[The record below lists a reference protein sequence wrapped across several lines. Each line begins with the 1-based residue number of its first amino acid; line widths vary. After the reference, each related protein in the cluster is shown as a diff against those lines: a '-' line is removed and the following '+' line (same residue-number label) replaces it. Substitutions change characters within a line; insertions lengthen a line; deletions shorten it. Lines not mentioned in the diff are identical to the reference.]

1 MDGKTY
7 NESNHEAKSEHDMKK
22 NSKVS
27 TLKNL
32 QNANQLNPISNPLEM
47 EKKTQT
53 NKKNHK
59 STHKKKTKKKT
70 KKKPPPKWLT

>member
-53 NKKNHK
+53 NKKTTNQH
-59 STHKKKTKKKT
+59 TKKRQ
-70 KKKPPPKWLT
+70 KKRQKKNPHPNG